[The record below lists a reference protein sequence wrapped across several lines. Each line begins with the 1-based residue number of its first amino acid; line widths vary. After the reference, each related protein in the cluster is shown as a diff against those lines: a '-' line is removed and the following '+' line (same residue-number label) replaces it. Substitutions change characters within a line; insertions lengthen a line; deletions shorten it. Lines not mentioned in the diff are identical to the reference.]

1 MVPKIKRLFIGGAH
15 RGGWEFSK
23 SYLNQFEP
31 PSEIIIADP
40 KGERAITLADE
51 WRKHGT
57 KVVGYPEPC
66 ERVVERIPQDSAI
79 MLSVDSILPMVDVMV
94 KRELPTQ
101 WQILGRS
108 TSDIIVGF
116 SGTIPG
122 NDGDYRQSSETLL
135 KNLSPYA
142 LPVSSEHIRTSLL
155 HNELLASSRKRI
167 SDYSAESVFNLTLGQ
182 ENGGLQLFLG
192 TQNFPLTVVDGQIQ
206 SFREIEKRALETD
219 NPHTI
224 GSKDFAVAVV
234 LANHVDLFVIEEY
247 GARKRIKFYTPF
259 GQPILPEETSA
270 IDPKL
275 AVLRTPQVETVV
287 TD

>member
-1 MVPKIKRLFIGGAH
+1 MDKAKRLFIGGAH

-23 SYLNQFEP
+23 SYLNQFVP

-40 KGERAITLADE
+40 KGKRAITLVDE

-57 KVVGYPEPC
+57 KAVGHPEPC
-66 ERVVERIPQDSAI
+66 ERVVESVPQDSI
-79 MLSVDSILPMVDVMV
+79 VMLSVDSILPMVDVMV

-116 SGTIPG
+116 SGTIPS
-122 NDGDYRQSSETLL
+122 NDGDCRKSSETLL

-142 LPVSSEHIRTSLL
+142 LPVSSEHIRTSIL
-155 HNELLASSRKRI
+155 HNKLLAFTRKRI
-167 SDYSAESVFNLTLGQ
+167 SDHSAESVFNLAQGQ

-192 TQNFPLTVVDGQIQ
+192 TQNFPLTVIAGEIEP
-206 SFREIEKRALETD
+206 FREIEKRALETD
-219 NPHTI
+219 NPHPI
-224 GSKDFAVAVV
+224 GSKDYAVAVV
-234 LANHVDLFVIEEY
+234 LANHVDLFMIEEY
-247 GARKRIKFYTPF
+247 GARKRFKFFTPF
-259 GQPILPEETSA
+259 GQPIPSEETSA
-270 IDPKL
+270 INPQS
-275 AVLRTPQVETVV
+275 AVLRTPQVETAV